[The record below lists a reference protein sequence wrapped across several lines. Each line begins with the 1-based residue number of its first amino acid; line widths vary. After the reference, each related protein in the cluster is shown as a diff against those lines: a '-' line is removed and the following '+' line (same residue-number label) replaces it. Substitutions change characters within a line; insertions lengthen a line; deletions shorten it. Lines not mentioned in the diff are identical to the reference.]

1 MLGLSPGAV
10 IFAESIARVQHLSLT
25 GRILYHTRCTTLF
38 LVQWEVLAARL
49 PRARFVGRLM

>member
-1 MLGLSPGAV
+1 V